1 MRRPR
6 ARAGWLRPP
15 AVQPPPFA
23 QDPRALRALQD
34 SSERGDFSSN
44 RHPALPLCLSM
55 SFFAKPVPT
64 FAGHALAHEHNADL
78 AVIAPHDTTAP
89 AQQQRELV
97 GDLLVIRD
105 GEPRA
110 AVGDVPYD
118 AAQRRRGAIT
128 IDLSEIMDFVSP
140 AVSQL
145 AQRIPRKQTHP
156 VLLPWLQRAAAC
168 RQTRKIFIAPSVKPV
183 SIAAIGIE

>member
-1 MRRPR
+1 M
-6 ARAGWLRPP
+6 
-15 AVQPPPFA
+15 
-23 QDPRALRALQD
+23 RALQD
-34 SSERGDFSSN
+34 SS
-44 RHPALPLCLSM
+44 
-55 SFFAKPVPT
+55 
-64 FAGHALAHEHNADL
+64 AHERNADL
-78 AVIAPHDTTAP
+78 AVIAPHDTTAA

-118 AAQRRRGAIT
+118 AAQRRQGAIT
-128 IDLSEIMDFVSP
+128 IDLSEIMYFVPP

-156 VLLPWLQRAAAC
+156 VLLPWLQRAAAW
-168 RQTRKIFIAPSVKPV
+168 QQIRKIFIAPSVKPV
-183 SIAAIGIE
+183 SIATIGVRNACSIPPVRACAGFN

>member
-1 MRRPR
+1 MASSARR
-6 ARAGWLRPP
+6 
-15 AVQPPPFA
+15 AVDSVCANPN
-23 QDPRALRALQD
+23 ALRALQD
-34 SSERGDFSSN
+34 SS
-44 RHPALPLCLSM
+44 
-55 SFFAKPVPT
+55 
-64 FAGHALAHEHNADL
+64 AHEHNADL
-78 AVIAPHDTTAP
+78 AVIAPHATTAP

-128 IDLSEIMDFVSP
+128 LDLSEIMDFASP

-145 AQRIPRKQTHP
+145 AQRIPRKQPHP
-156 VLLPWLQRAAAC
+156 VLLPWLQRAAAW
-168 RQTRKIFIAPSVKPV
+168 RQTRKIFLAPSVKPV
-183 SIAAIGIE
+183 SIAAIGVGQHLLP